1 MLITKMKATTFDKI
15 NDEQWEEAAVK
26 SLKGKPLEQLI
37 TKTLEGIDIKPLY
50 TKENSYKDETL
61 EKRRL
66 DTIRNGIGEQ
76 PWTIA
81 QHNYATDGATFIS
94 ELKESLDKGNEAI
107 VYDGNR
113 PVTWEEA
120 SLKELATLMQV
131 YPIYAFEVKADDA
144 ILDAFKLVEEG
155 KMKEVKGIV
164 TGDVQALEGFHLVRG
179 LVANTI
185 PYHEKG
191 ADAVTE
197 LAIVLAMGV
206 EKTDS
211 FASFNAFS
219 HQFSVRF
226 AVDTHFFMEIAKLRA
241 FRALW
246 QTLARAYGHEKE
258 SRVPIYAE
266 TSLRTYSK
274 LDPFVNLLRAGNET
288 IAAALGGVDAFN
300 VQPHNILENITPASV
315 RYARNL
321 QLVIKEETFLQYVL
335 DPAGGSYFIDTL
347 TNNLIE
353 KAWALFQEIENQGGF
368 TAYLESGAL
377 EEKIEAVAK
386 ERMNQVAH
394 RKKSIIG
401 TNIYANP
408 EDEITNTS
416 GLKEIEGRLSQ
427 PYEDLRLY
435 FQTSQPRVML
445 LTFGALKDFK
455 PRADFVTGYLS
466 AAGISTELSP
476 AFTTV
481 EEGRQWIK
489 ENDFDY
495 GVICMPGKETEV
507 MMDELITDLPKGKWL
522 DVAGKYNDE
531 KTNSWKEAGILGFIY
546 QGQNQLEKFAFI
558 KNRWEGR

>member
-1 MLITKMKATTFDKI
+1 MLITKMKTTTFDKL
-15 NDEQWEEAAVK
+15 NDKQWEEAAVK

-37 TKTLEGIDIKPLY
+37 TKTLEGIDIQPLY
-50 TKENSYKDETL
+50 TKENSNQDKTL
-61 EKRRL
+61 DKRRL
-66 DTIRNGIGEQ
+66 DTIRNGIHEQ

-81 QHNYATDGATFIS
+81 QHHYATDSNTFMS

-113 PVTWEEA
+113 PVTWDAA
-120 SLKELATLMQV
+120 SLKELATFMQV
-131 YPIYAFEVKADDA
+131 YPIYAFDVKADDG
-144 ILDAFKLVEEG
+144 ILDAFSFVEDA
-155 KMKEVKGIV
+155 KKKEVQGMV

-179 LVANTI
+179 FEANTI

-197 LAIVLAMGV
+197 LAIALAMAV
-206 EKTDS
+206 EKTNS
-211 FASFNAFS
+211 FTSFNAFS

-246 QTLARAYGHEKE
+246 QTLARAYEHEKE
-258 SRVPIYAE
+258 SRIPIYGE

-288 IAAALGGVDAFN
+288 IAAALGGIDVFT
-300 VQPHNILENITPASV
+300 VHPHNILEDVTPASV

-347 TNNLIE
+347 TNDLIE
-353 KAWALFQEIENQGGF
+353 KAWALFQDIENQGGF
-368 TAYLESGAL
+368 TTYLESGVL
-377 EEKIEAVAK
+377 DEKIEAVANQ
-386 ERMNQVAH
+386 RMNQVAH
-394 RKKSIIG
+394 RQKSLIG
-401 TNIYANP
+401 TNIYANL
-408 EDEITNTS
+408 EDKITNTP
-416 GLKEIEGRLSQ
+416 GVKVVEGRLSQ
-427 PYEDLRLY
+427 PYEDLRLH
-435 FQTSQPRVML
+435 FQTSQPKVIL
-445 LTFGALKDFK
+445 LTYGALKEFK

-476 AFTTV
+476 AFATV

-495 GVICMPGKETEV
+495 GVICMPGKETEA
-507 MMDELITDLPKGKWL
+507 MMDELITDLPKEKWL
-522 DVAGKYNDE
+522 DVAGKYNEE
-531 KTNSWKEAGILGFIY
+531 KTKVWTEAGISGFIY